1 MGGNERHLFGC
12 RGSTG
17 ERRLLK
23 TSEKKKKKTNNRIGM
38 STTHAHSLATYTS
51 QQAAFAAIRGALFV
65 LELCEGSLPG
75 QNATALRK
83 RKRRASSAAEELGV
97 CFHLNVTRPMF
108 FFFLPG
114 QAAPV
119 EQWPTTVRIVLG
131 RIRPRCSFDDF
142 LPPRTCRCT
151 PSSSIQAF
159 VLMAWSATMFLEMP
173 HSSFTRMG

>member
-1 MGGNERHLFGC
+1 
-12 RGSTG
+12 
-17 ERRLLK
+17 
-23 TSEKKKKKTNNRIGM
+23 M

-51 QQAAFAAIRGALFV
+51 QQAAFAAIRAALFV

-114 QAAPV
+114 QAAPA

-131 RIRPRCSFDDF
+131 RIRPRCSF
-142 LPPRTCRCT
+142 
-151 PSSSIQAF
+151 
-159 VLMAWSATMFLEMP
+159 
-173 HSSFTRMG
+173 